1 MDDSSNI
8 IRIGILPAVTVFFTT
23 MSSTFSDSKVSKQV
37 HPRIFYDH
45 VHLNPLSLKWQ
56 TCFGINCIDDTC
68 GWKLE
73 AYVYN
78 YTTYIWGLH
87 YPSLGLSKFIGW
99 MIDVS
104 HIEVEYHLKLMFI
117 LGCSNYSKKII
128 AYNGQHT
135 HVFLLT
141 QWSSMNIKFTQS
153 MDLLQIKVE
162 SNMTRT

>member
-45 VHLNPLSLKWQ
+45 VQLNPLSLKWQ
-56 TCFGINCIDDTC
+56 TCFEINCIDDTC

-73 AYVYN
+73 TYAYY

-87 YPSLGLSKFIGW
+87 YPSLGLPKFIGW

-117 LGCSNYSKKII
+117 LGCSNYSKKW
-128 AYNGQHT
+128 
-135 HVFLLT
+135 LLT
-141 QWSSMNIKFTQS
+141 MGNTHMFFSSLS
-153 MDLLQIKVE
+153 DPLWA
-162 SNMTRT
+162 SNSLKAWISSK